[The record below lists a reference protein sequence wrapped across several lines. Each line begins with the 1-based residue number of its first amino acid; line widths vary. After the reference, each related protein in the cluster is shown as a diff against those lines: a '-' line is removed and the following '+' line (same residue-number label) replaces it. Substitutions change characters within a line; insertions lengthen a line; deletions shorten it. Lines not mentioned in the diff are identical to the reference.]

1 MSAAGQRQV
10 VAAGTGRPGT
20 AVLRRCGGVRCPA
33 GTCTHDDRR
42 EPVRRT
48 AVGPGPGAGRAD
60 VGAALASPGRPL
72 DPGTLV
78 AMEASFGHD
87 FSRVRVHTDAA
98 ADASARELG
107 ASAWTLGDNLVFA
120 HHRYRPDTPA
130 GRKLLAHE
138 LAHVVQGRGASGGE
152 AAPAL
157 QAGVEVGAADA
168 PAEREAERA
177 AELVTAPGPGRVGDA
192 GPALARSGRPGPAGP
207 PVLQRACPTAPTN
220 IATAPSPEPCTTR
233 GPQAVSGSILT
244 FCQDSVEL
252 TEGQDAFL
260 ATLIAEA
267 KLATAVELHGN
278 ASSEGPAAY
287 NTNLAC
293 WRAATIAAK
302 FRAASVTA
310 PITLFTHGET
320 SDYGSPQFNR
330 NVVVTTTARSCGP
343 DATDW
348 FIDQVAKA
356 KVDTRVLS
364 IKTLLADAR
373 RLAAAEGISAEELA
387 VGGVARKVRA
397 AEAAAGRPPRTP
409 TASAQMAAAASGEAE
424 LVRAGAIVA
433 AGVLLPGG
441 GGAAAGLGLALL
453 KIRNA
458 ALAWADLVGTGKP
471 FDFKNDSATMKK
483 PRSAHCP
490 LDCEDTITLC
500 PASLSDCYQTDVPG
514 NLFYA
519 HVGRFVGWTELVL
532 QLGSQYAQLTSTK
545 TWDPPEDPPMITLG
559 FNLTDPLTRS
569 ALCATLRSNRS
580 LFVMRPCANCSE
592 PTSAAFR

>member
-1 MSAAGQRQV
+1 
-10 VAAGTGRPGT
+10 
-20 AVLRRCGGVRCPA
+20 VLRRCGGVRCPA
-33 GTCTHDDRR
+33 GTCAHDDRQ
-42 EPVRRT
+42 ELVRRT

-72 DPGTLV
+72 DPGTLA

-98 ADASARELG
+98 ADAAARELG
-107 ASAWTLGDNLVFA
+107 ASAWTLGNNLVFA
-120 HHRYRPDTPA
+120 HNRYRPDTPA

-138 LAHVVQGRGASGGE
+138 LAHVVQGHGTPGGE

-177 AELVTAPGPGRVGDA
+177 AELATAPGPGRAEDA
-192 GPALARSGRPGPAGP
+192 GPAPVRPGRPGPAGP
-207 PVLQRACPTAPTN
+207 PVLRRACPTPPTN
-220 IATAPSPEPCTTR
+220 IATAPPPESCTTR
-233 GPQAVSGSILT
+233 GPKAVSGSILT

-260 ATLIAEA
+260 ATLIEEA

-278 ASSEGPAAY
+278 ASNEGPAAY
-287 NTNLAC
+287 NANLAC
-293 WRAATIAAK
+293 WRAAVIAAK

-330 NVVVTTTARSCGP
+330 NVVVTTTSRSCGP

-348 FIDQVAKA
+348 FIDQVARA
-356 KVDTRVLS
+356 KVDARVLN
-364 IKTLLADAR
+364 IRTQ
-373 RLAAAEGISAEELA
+373 LAAAHLQAASQGISAEELA
-387 VGGVARKVRA
+387 VGGVARRVRA
-397 AEAAAGRPPRTP
+397 AEAAAGSPRRTP
-409 TASAQMAAAASGEAE
+409 TAAAQMGAAATGEAE
-424 LVRAGAIVA
+424 LVRAGAIGVGGVVGGNAGPA
-433 AGVLLPGG
+433 AVLGM
-441 GGAAAGLGLALL
+441 ALL
-453 KIRNA
+453 NIRNA
-458 ALAWADLVGTGKP
+458 ALAWANLVGTGRP
-471 FDFKNDSATMKK
+471 YDFKNDSGTMKR

-519 HVGRFVGWTELVL
+519 HVGRFVGWNELVL
-532 QLGSQYAQLTSTK
+532 QLGSQFAQLTSTK
-545 TWDPPEDPPMITLG
+545 TWDPPEDPPMITFG
-559 FNLTDPLTRS
+559 FNLPDPLTRS
-569 ALCATLRSNRS
+569 ALCAHLRSNRS
-580 LFVMRPCANCSE
+580 LFVMKPCANCSE
-592 PTSAAFR
+592 PTSAVFR